1 MKDCSSSVR
10 REPFPHS
17 TCSNLL
23 PPELCEGLLDW
34 FETDAPWKLRTA
46 SFYEQW
52 EMHIEE
58 CMLPQNFHPFLS
70 DETVSVLAEKMLTPL
85 SGKAVRLTEVTA
97 HKLLPGQ
104 TIRIHNDFVGDEET
118 HRLLLQ
124 LNRGWEESNGGLL
137 MLFSGSRP
145 EDVSRV
151 LRPTHGT
158 LFAFKICPNSFHAV
172 STVRSGERY
181 TLVYSFRD
189 ALEPAADGY

>member
-1 MKDCSSSVR
+1 MNDRSSSVR
-10 REPFPHS
+10 QEPFPHS

-23 PPELCEGLLDW
+23 PSQLCEGLLDW

-52 EMHIEE
+52 EMHVEQCI
-58 CMLPQNFHPFLS
+58 LPQEFRCLLCN
-70 DETVSVLAEKMLTPL
+70 ETVSVLAEQMLTPL
-85 SGKAVRLTEVTA
+85 SSKAVRLTEVTA

-104 TIRIHNDFVGDEET
+104 TIRIHNDFVEGEET

-124 LNRGWEESNGGLL
+124 VNRGWRESNGGLL
-137 MLFSGSRP
+137 MLFSGPRP

-151 LRPTHGT
+151 LRPLHGT

-189 ALEPAADGY
+189 AGVGDC